1 MDDKDKKL
9 RGKLEGLFSDLP
21 AATQAEPAPGAAPAE
36 APRTSGS
43 PVAEES
49 LSIFRAV
56 AEHSLDAIAISDLA
70 GRLIYC
76 NHACYTLFGYDEEH
90 QELAGLSAD
99 GLWPDEQKQW
109 LTQDILPH
117 AMATRTAWH
126 GEAMQRRKDGS
137 FFSAALTLFFIRDA
151 AGQPLGRAAIIRDLT
166 EQQATL
172 ETTLVRLQRQY
183 HLILNSVDEGVF
195 GLDEQGRHTFVNP
208 SAARM
213 LGYTFEELVG
223 QPGHSTWHHS
233 QADGRPY
240 PAEECPIHDTL
251 TTGAT
256 HRVGGEVFWRKDGTC
271 FPVDYTT
278 TPVREGNR
286 LSGAV
291 VTFRDVTVRTEAG
304 ATSAGESDLLRTL
317 IDNLPDLIYV
327 KDTASRFLVANIAEA
342 RLMGAATPEE
352 LLGKSDADYFPAE
365 LADKYRADEQAI
377 LQSGQPLLNYEEP
390 TVDLDGNPKWLINS
404 KVPLRDRQGKVVGL
418 VGMGRD
424 ITERKQAEAERERLA
439 QENQA
444 RAEREQLI
452 SAMIARVRASLTV
465 EQVLSATVEE
475 IGTALGAARVAVHLN
490 PASGSGAAYSGH
502 GIEEC

>member
-21 AATQAEPAPGAAPAE
+21 AATQAEPAPGAPPVE
-36 APRTSGS
+36 APRALGEQA
-43 PVAEES
+43 AEEP
-49 LSIFRAV
+49 LAILRAV
-56 AEHSLDAIAISDLA
+56 AEHTFDAIAVSDLA

-76 NHACYTLFGYDEEH
+76 NHACYALFGYDETR
-90 QELAGLSAD
+90 QELINLPAD
-99 GLWPDEQKQW
+99 TLWPDEQKHW
-109 LTQDILPH
+109 LTDKILPQ
-117 AMATRTAWH
+117 AMAGRTAWQ
-126 GEAMQRRKDGS
+126 GEAIQRRKDGS
-137 FFSAALTLFFIRDA
+137 FFNAALTLSPVRDA
-151 AGQPLGRAAIIRDLT
+151 QGQLVGRAAIVRDLT
-166 EQQATL
+166 ERQAAL
-172 ETTLVRLQRQY
+172 ET
-183 HLILNSVDEGVF
+183 D
-195 GLDEQGRHTFVNP
+195 
-208 SAARM
+208 
-213 LGYTFEELVG
+213 
-223 QPGHSTWHHS
+223 
-233 QADGRPY
+233 
-240 PAEECPIHDTL
+240 AE
-251 TTGAT
+251 
-256 HRVGGEVFWRKDGTC
+256 
-271 FPVDYTT
+271 
-278 TPVREGNR
+278 
-286 LSGAV
+286 
-291 VTFRDVTVRTEAG
+291 
-304 ATSAGESDLLRTL
+304 ATSSIENDLLRTL